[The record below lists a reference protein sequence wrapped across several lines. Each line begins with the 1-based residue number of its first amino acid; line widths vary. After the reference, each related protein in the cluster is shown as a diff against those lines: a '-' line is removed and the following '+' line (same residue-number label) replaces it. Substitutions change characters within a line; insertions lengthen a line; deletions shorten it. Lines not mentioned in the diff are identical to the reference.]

1 MKLIVKI
8 LFFILLLLPL
18 GGYSKEAKDV
28 DVKEIVLSH
37 INDSYEWHII
47 TARGKHISIPLPVI
61 VYSKESGW
69 NCFMSSHLHAGHE
82 YRGFSVAEDGEYKGK
97 LVEKLQDGTYV
108 RPLDISITKT
118 VAGLLINSMILLWLV
133 LAVSRKYRNDRP
145 DSEAKRGLAGM
156 VEVII
161 NFVIEDVIKP
171 SLGEK
176 YLKFTPYLL
185 TIFFFILIN
194 NLMGLIPLFPAGV
207 NVTGNISVTLVLA
220 VSSFVVI
227 NLFGSKHYWKDIFW
241 PDVPTWL
248 KVPIPLMP
256 LLEFIG
262 IFTKPF
268 SLMIRLF
275 ANIMAGHA
283 VILILICI
291 VFATVKLGYTIN
303 GAMSAVSVLLC
314 IFMNCLELMV
324 AFLQAFVFTMLTSV
338 FIGFAQME
346 GEHAEKHEETVADE
360 LKDKLI
366 TENNNN

>member
-1 MKLIVKI
+1 MNLFIKI
-8 LFFILLLLPL
+8 LFFTLLLLPFN
-18 GGYSKEAKDV
+18 GYSKEAKDV
-28 DVKEIVLSH
+28 DVKEIVLNH

-61 VYSKESGW
+61 VYSNESGW

-82 YRGFSVAEDGEYKGK
+82 YRGFSVAGDGKYKGK
-97 LVEKLQDGTYV
+97 LVEKLPDGTYV
-108 RPLDISITKT
+108 RPFDISITKT
-118 VAGLLINSMILLWLV
+118 VAGLFINCIILLWLV
-133 LAVSRKYRNDRP
+133 LAISRKYRNDKP

-171 SLGEK
+171 SLGGK

-207 NVTGNISVTLVLA
+207 NVTGNISVTMVLA
-220 VSSFVVI
+220 VSSFVAI

-256 LLEFIG
+256 LLELIG

-303 GAMSAVSVLLC
+303 GTMSAVSVLLC

-346 GEHAEKHEETVADE
+346 GEHAEKHGEPAADE
-360 LKDKLI
+360 LNDKLI